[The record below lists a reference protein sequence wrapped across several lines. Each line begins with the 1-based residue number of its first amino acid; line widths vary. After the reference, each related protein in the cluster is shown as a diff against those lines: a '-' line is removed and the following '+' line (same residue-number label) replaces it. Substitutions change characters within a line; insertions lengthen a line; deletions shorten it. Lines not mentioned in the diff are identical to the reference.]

1 LTFDAP
7 GKSGKGDF
15 YPSVGLRTPGE
26 HVRVNFGQKPF
37 VFDIGGY
44 VLVYLFP
51 VPLSDL
57 QREKFDVFDRVMN
70 SPFTIYPSE
79 TEDAQ
84 TIQTLIASYLAHNG
98 YVATARGFARDV
110 EEEERA
116 FGKVGNGIT
125 NGSSS
130 PGRGLVRLEEGD
142 EKEVSRRQRTCHS
155 NLR

>member
-1 LTFDAP
+1 
-7 GKSGKGDF
+7 
-15 YPSVGLRTPGE
+15 
-26 HVRVNFGQKPF
+26 
-37 VFDIGGY
+37 
-44 VLVYLFP
+44 
-51 VPLSDL
+51 
-57 QREKFDVFDRVMN
+57 MN

-130 PGRGLVRLEEGD
+130 PGRGLVRLEEGE

-155 NLR
+155 NLH